1 MLSFV
6 IPTYNEEKSI
16 GPLLDA
22 LNSQKADDDEIIIVD
37 SYSKDKTVDIAQSKG
52 AKVVLQPKMGIGAAK
67 TEGARNAAN
76 ALIVM
81 LDADCV
87 PCAEFTAR
95 IKKHFTERPGLVAL
109 CGLGLY
115 SSDSAI
121 WRAVYNIYS
130 IEVFWLGKV
139 FHFLSGKYWLAANNC
154 AIRKDVFFSVNGYRS
169 VVCEDNDLMVRLPAN
184 RNVVY
189 DGKIIATLSD
199 RRFREGGFFRTVLMW
214 IAADARAWLGAGKD
228 ASRYRQG

>member
-22 LNSQKADDDEIIIVD
+22 LGAQMSEGDEIIIVD
-37 SYSKDKTVDIAQSKG
+37 SYSKDRTVDVAQSKG
-52 AKVVLQPKMGIGAAK
+52 ARVVLQQKMGIGAAK

-76 ALIVM
+76 GLVVM

-87 PCAEFTAR
+87 PCADFVQR
-95 IKKHFTERPGLVAL
+95 IKARFKEKPELVAL
-109 CGLGLY
+109 CGLDLY
-115 SSDSAI
+115 SSDSGF

-130 IEVFWLGKV
+130 MKVFWLGKA
-139 FHFLSGKYWLAANNC
+139 FHRISGKYWLAANNC
-154 AIRKDVFFSVNGYRS
+154 AIMKDVFFSVGGYRS
-169 VVCEDNDLMVRLPAN
+169 VVCEDNDLMMRLPAN

-189 DGKIIATLSD
+189 DAKIVATLSD
-199 RRFREGGFFRTVLMW
+199 RRFREGGFFRTVFMW
-214 IAADARAWLGAGKD
+214 IVADARAWLGSGKD
-228 ASRYRQG
+228 AKSYRK